1 MNPLLISALCLLVY
15 MLLAFVVALIKKDNG
30 IADIAYG
37 GGFINLALV
46 TFALGSGEIPS
57 MIVSVLVLI
66 WGLRLSYRIGK
77 RNWNKPEDFRYK
89 KWREEWGKTFVL
101 RSLFQVFLL
110 QGTIIF
116 LVALPITLTN
126 TQSLGD
132 FSWFVIAGALAW
144 FVGFFFESVGDAQLD
159 AFIKNPESKGK
170 LMDRGLWKYSRHPN
184 YFGEALMWWGMA
196 FIAFGSISSVAIALL
211 AFISPLLITFL
222 LLKVSGVPMLEKR
235 MAENPDWAEYARK
248 TSVFIPLPS
257 KS

>member
-1 MNPLLISALCLLVY
+1 
-15 MLLAFVVALIKKDNG
+15 MLLAFVVALYKKDNG

-37 GGFINLALV
+37 GGFILLGLI

-66 WGLRLSYRIGK
+66 WGVRLSYRIGK

-126 TQSLGD
+126 TQVLGD
-132 FSWFVIAGALAW
+132 FSWLVVAGTLAWIAGFL
-144 FVGFFFESVGDAQLD
+144 FESIGDAQLD
-159 AFIKNPESKGK
+159 AFIKKPESKGK
-170 LMDRGLWKYSRHPN
+170 LMNTGLWKYTRHPN

-196 FIAFGSISSVAIALL
+196 LIAFGSIQYVTVGVL
-211 AFISPLLITFL
+211 AFVSPILITFL

-235 MAENPDWAEYARK
+235 MAENPGWEEYVRK
-248 TSVFIPLPS
+248 TSVFIPLPPR